1 MGDKMGMTIAILV
14 VSAAVMG
21 GVAQILLKK
30 GMSKVGKI
38 TLIEMAKQFAKI
50 ILTNPYIFA
59 GLAIYVIS
67 TVVYLAALSS
77 GEVSAVYPIISVSYV
92 ITGILAIWFL
102 NEKISLTRNSGF
114 CNRKKIFFWKWH
126 MNLV

>member
-1 MGDKMGMTIAILV
+1 MEMTIAILV

-59 GLAIYVIS
+59 GLAI
-67 TVVYLAALSS
+67 
-77 GEVSAVYPIISVSYV
+77 
-92 ITGILAIWFL
+92 
-102 NEKISLTRNSGF
+102 
-114 CNRKKIFFWKWH
+114 
-126 MNLV
+126 